1 MNQKTRGTFA
11 SRASARAEN
20 TMTPGTATPLA
31 DALRRTT
38 STDSRP
44 AGTRAPV
51 AAPTLIPSDPRLH
64 ELLDHTLDAAVL
76 VDATGT
82 IVAANGPARDA
93 LDGIGPGLA
102 IDQLWTSPAPAE
114 ALSTAIPQTVR
125 QGRWHGRLPM
135 PWHGTALEIEQ
146 SLFGHHTPDGRLL
159 AMSVI
164 AAPSTGPA
172 RPTLVDV
179 IAAGARP
186 LAESVELAAS
196 AARAVAAIHRHG
208 LVHRGLQPASFVV
221 GDEARQLFVTGFT
234 TARPLR
240 TGAPVTPDPETT
252 LDGPLAY
259 MSPEQTGRV
268 NRSIDT
274 RSDLY
279 ALGTV
284 LYELFTGTT
293 PLTADDP
300 LEWVHAHVA
309 RVPPTLRER
318 NPDLPSALDEL
329 VMRLLAKDPEDRYQS
344 AAGLVA
350 DLERCADELEASGT
364 IPPFLLGSRDVS
376 DIFQIPQRLYGREH
390 HLEALTDAL
399 DRVTDT
405 GEAELAFV
413 AGPGGIGKSM
423 LVQAL
428 RETVIRKGGVL
439 ISGAFGSQ
447 QRGVP
452 YAPFAQAI
460 NELVQLSLALPPAQ
474 LAAHR
479 ELLTEKV
486 GAHGAVITDL
496 VPRAALVL
504 GEMPPAPPI
513 PPYEAQA
520 RAHRVIGSFL
530 DAHAQDRPVV
540 LVIDDLQWADPATLQ
555 LVADLLDHARTRQL
569 LIVGTYR
576 DDQLSPKDPLV
587 WLALEPKLAR
597 TTIQLQPLS
606 TNAVRQ
612 LLADTVGTSTQ
623 HVAELA
629 VVVAEKTGGNPFY
642 LLQFLDELHRDGLIT
657 NDRSGGGWQWDA
669 ERIGSA
675 AVTDNV
681 VDLMSGRLQ
690 ALPDETQRVLAVAAF
705 LGSPFDR
712 RSLAIATAHTER
724 SVETDLW
731 DAMRQRLV
739 LARGDGYRFSHDR
752 VAQAA
757 YELVPESQRSELHLE
772 IGRRL
777 LAAFTS
783 EELDEH
789 AFTIAGHVN
798 AGRELVTDLHERH
811 DYAALGLRAGR
822 RAIASAA
829 HRSAR
834 DYLATALEFLPD
846 GAWED
851 DFRLAFDLRLELAR
865 CEHLGGD
872 IAAADALTEQL
883 LRRAEHPGDVAV
895 AYALRVEILLSHSE
909 PAAAADAGIE
919 GWRRLGLPIDDD
931 PTPEDGDRSVE
942 RIWALL
948 GDRPIED
955 LLLLPPATDPAL
967 LASIGL
973 FGPFLTSAFLAE
985 RHHLAIYL
993 MAESARLSLVHGN
1006 TPASLLTH
1014 ALFGSLLP
1022 ARFGRYE
1029 EGRRLGHAAHE
1040 LIQREGILPLA
1051 AQTAVYVGNTTYWTD
1066 PFAACLPFFRTGF
1079 ESGLRSGDLAHAGFS
1094 ALFGLVMRYSAGDP
1108 LEDIEREAEPL
1119 FAFAA
1124 DMKLPEYR
1132 DALLI
1137 VDRTVRSLRGRTN
1150 GIGDFGSD
1158 DFDAEFYLS
1167 RMWTQRPPIYHGIL
1181 LIHQASAFL
1190 LGRRIDDALAAA
1202 DRFDTVRGALAWH
1215 ALMGEAEP
1223 WFALARAA
1231 AYDDAPSAEQP
1242 RLRARIAQAQS
1253 QVEAWAIH
1261 SPANFEARA
1270 ELLTAELARID
1281 GEHDRASAAY
1291 ERAIAAAQTHGI
1303 IHHEALA
1310 RELAGRFYLSRG
1322 LASVGH
1328 ACLRE
1333 ANDRYERWGA
1343 AAKTNQLELEFPG
1356 VLGNRESRPRA
1367 PEVDMLAVVRGS
1379 QAISGELDLEQLPTT
1394 LLRIAVAAAGAQ
1406 IGQLLTVSGGTAEV
1420 AAEAQV
1426 DHETVHVTLPTSN
1439 ESPSLP
1445 RSVVDYVLRTGERVL
1460 LRDARTDPV
1469 FGSDQAI
1476 TSLGIRSLLAQPIV
1490 RHGSVVGVL
1499 LLEHRLVTDAFT
1511 PQRLTAV
1518 EMLAAQAAISV
1529 ETAQLYQEVRQEN
1542 QVRRRTEEEL
1552 RASGEQFRSLVESAP
1567 DAILITDAFGH
1578 VVLVNSRAEQLF
1590 GLSREQLVTRT
1601 GEQLVPEI
1609 DWTGRGTG
1617 TVDASAGIEVE
1628 RRGVSSDGTTFPVEV
1643 TLSPLER
1650 PEGPWT
1656 IAMVRDVT
1664 ERKRLEHE
1672 LEQAA
1677 DHDALTGLLNRAAL
1691 ERELEAAIENVER
1704 SRSVAVLLVVDLD
1717 RIRDINDSLGPGVG
1731 DELIAGVASAIAE
1744 RIRPTDTLARL
1755 DGDEFALVL
1764 SRTDVEGAQVLADE
1778 LLRLVRQLEL
1788 DHGETIVRT
1797 TASVGI
1803 APITGTDTA
1812 QSLLAAA
1819 DIALNEAKEAGRD
1832 RYTTY
1837 TPDSHRRAAE
1847 RHTWST
1853 RIRHALDHDRFTL
1866 HAQPILDLRTGRATH
1881 AELLIRMQDD
1891 GTLIAPGEFLPTAE
1905 RTGSIT
1911 AIDRWVIREAA
1922 RLAASRSD
1930 GLLELNLSARSLADH
1945 ELPVYI
1951 EQELERAGADP
1962 ASLIFEITET
1972 AAIANLPSAAAL
1984 AERLTALGCRF
1995 ALDDF
2000 GVGFGSFYYLKRLPL
2015 HYIKIDG
2022 DFIQSLTRSQT
2033 DQHVTKAIVDVAQ
2046 GMGLKTIAEFVEDAE
2061 TLELLRTYGVDYAQ
2075 GFHIGRP
2082 AQIEEP
2088 GR

>member
-1 MNQKTRGTFA
+1 
-11 SRASARAEN
+11 
-20 TMTPGTATPLA
+20 MTPGTATPLA

-38 STDSRP
+38 SSDSRP
-44 AGTRAPV
+44 SGSPSPV

-64 ELLDHTLDAAVL
+64 ELLDRTLDAAVL

-102 IDQLWTSPAPAE
+102 IDQLWVSPAPAE

-125 QGRWHGRLPM
+125 QGRWHGRLAM
-135 PWHGTALEIEQ
+135 PWHGTTLEIEQ

-159 AMSVI
+159 GISVI
-164 AAPSTGPA
+164 AAPASGPA
-172 RPTLVDV
+172 RPTLAEA
-179 IAAGARP
+179 IAAGTRP
-186 LAESVELAAS
+186 LGESIELALS
-196 AARAVAAIHRHG
+196 AARAVAAVHRHG
-208 LVHRGLQPASFVV
+208 LVHRGLQPASFVL
-221 GDEARQLFVTGFT
+221 GDEAGSVFVTGFT
-234 TARPLR
+234 SARPLR
-240 TGAPVTPDPETT
+240 TGAPVTPEWGTA

-259 MSPEQTGRV
+259 LSPEQTGRV
-268 NRSIDT
+268 NRSVDA

-279 ALGTV
+279 ALGAV
-284 LYELFTGTT
+284 LYELLTGTT

-350 DLERCADELEASGT
+350 DLERCAEELEESGT
-364 IPPFLLGSRDVS
+364 IPSFLLGSRDVS
-376 DIFQIPQRLYGREH
+376 DIFQIPQRLYGREA

-399 DRVTDT
+399 GRVTRT
-405 GEAELAFV
+405 GDAELALV

-428 RETVIRKGGVL
+428 RETVTREGGVL
-439 ISGAFGSQ
+439 ISGAFGAQ
-447 QRGVP
+447 QRGIP

-460 NELVQLSLALPPAQ
+460 NELVQQSLALPPAQ

-479 ELLTEKV
+479 EVLQETV

-513 PPYEAQA
+513 APHEAQA

-530 DAHAQDRPVV
+530 DAHARDRPIVV
-540 LVIDDLQWADPATLQ
+540 VIDDLQWADPATLQ
-555 LVADLLDHARTRQL
+555 LVADLLDHARTRQI

-576 DDQLSPKDPLV
+576 DDSLSPTDPLV
-587 WLALEPKLAR
+587 SLALTPGLAS
-597 TTIQLQPLS
+597 TTVQLQPLS
-606 TNAVRQ
+606 TGAVRQ
-612 LLADTVGTSTQ
+612 LLADTVGTSPQ
-623 HVAELA
+623 DVAELA
-629 VVVAEKTGGNPFY
+629 VVVTEKTGGNPY
-642 LLQFLDELHRDGLIT
+642 YVLQFLDELHRDGLIT

-669 ERIGSA
+669 ERISAA

-690 ALPDETQRVLAVAAF
+690 MLPDDTQRVLAVAAF

-712 RSLAIATAHTER
+712 RSLAVATGHTER

-739 LARGDGYRFSHDR
+739 LARGDGYRFSHER

-757 YELVPESQRSELHLE
+757 YELVPASQRSELHLE

-777 LAAFTS
+777 LATFA
-783 EELDEH
+783 EDELDER

-798 AGRELVTDLHERH
+798 AGRELVTEAHERH
-811 DYAALGLRAGR
+811 AYAALGLRAGR

-834 DYLATALEFLPD
+834 DYLAAGLEFLPAGSWD
-846 GAWED
+846 QD
-851 DFRLAFDLRLELAR
+851 YRLAFDLRLELAR

-872 IAAADALTEQL
+872 IAAADALTEEL
-883 LRRAEHPGDVAV
+883 LQRAASPADIAA

-931 PTPEDGDRSVE
+931 PTMEDGDRSVE

-955 LLLLPPATDPAL
+955 LLALPPATDQAF

-973 FGPFLTSAFLAE
+973 FGPLLTSAFLAE
-985 RHHLAIYL
+985 RHDLAVYL
-993 MAESARLSLVHGN
+993 MSESTRLCLVHGN
-1006 TPASLLTH
+1006 TPASLLLH
-1014 ALFGSLLP
+1014 ALFGSLLA
-1022 ARFGRYE
+1022 ARFGRYD

-1040 LIQREGILPLA
+1040 IIQREGVLPLA
-1051 AQTAVYVGNTTYWTD
+1051 AQAAVYVGNTTYWTD
-1066 PFAACLPFFRTGF
+1066 PFSACLPFFRTGF

-1108 LEDIEREAEPL
+1108 LEDIEREAQPL

-1137 VDRTVRSLRGRTN
+1137 VERTVQSLRGRTTA
-1150 GIGDFGSD
+1150 IGTFDGE
-1158 DFDAEFYLS
+1158 DFDGEAYLS
-1167 RMWTQRPPIYHGIL
+1167 RMWTQRPPFYHAIL
-1181 LIHQASAFL
+1181 TIHEMSAHVF
-1190 LGRRIDDALAAA
+1190 GRRVDDALAAA
-1202 DRFDTVRGALAWH
+1202 DRFDTVRGALKWH

-1223 WFALARAA
+1223 WAALARSA
-1231 AYDDAPSAEQP
+1231 AYDAAPAADQP
-1242 RLRARIAQAQS
+1242 RLRERIALAHS
-1253 QVEAWAIH
+1253 QVEAWALH

-1270 ELLTAELARID
+1270 ELLAAELARID
-1281 GEHDRASAAY
+1281 GDHERAGAAY
-1291 ERAIAAAQTHGI
+1291 ERAIAAAQRHGI
-1303 IHHEALA
+1303 VHHEALA
-1310 RELAGRFYLSRG
+1310 RELAGRFYLARG

-1333 ANDRYERWGA
+1333 AADRYERWGA
-1343 AAKTNQLELEFPG
+1343 AAKTAQLEAEFPG
-1356 VLGNRESRPRA
+1356 VLGTRASRPRV

-1406 IGQLLTVSGGTAEV
+1406 IGQLLRVSGGVAEV

-1426 DHETVHVTLPTSN
+1426 EHETVHVTLPSDDTSAAV
-1439 ESPSLP
+1439 P

-1469 FGSDQAI
+1469 FGSDSAI
-1476 TSLGIRSLLAQPIV
+1476 AGLGIRSLLAQPIV

-1567 DAILITDAFGH
+1567 DAILITDTAGR

-1590 GLSREQLVTRT
+1590 GLDREQLVARR

-1609 DWTGRGTG
+1609 DWTGHRSGA
-1617 TVDASAGIEVE
+1617 VDAAAGIEVE
-1628 RRGVSSDGTTFPVEV
+1628 RRGVASDGTTFPVEV
-1643 TLSPLER
+1643 TLSPLDR

-1677 DHDALTGLLNRAAL
+1677 DHDALTGLLNRARL
-1691 ERELEAAIENVER
+1691 ERELDAAIENVER

-1731 DELIAGVASAIAE
+1731 DELIAGVAGAIGE

-1755 DGDEFALVL
+1755 DGDEFALIL
-1764 SRTDVEGAQVLADE
+1764 SRTDVDGAQVLAGE
-1778 LLRLVRQLEL
+1778 LLSLVRQFEL
-1788 DHGETIVRT
+1788 HSGEAVVRT

-1803 APITGTDTA
+1803 APITAGTDTA

-1832 RYTTY
+1832 RFSTY

-1853 RIRHALDHDRFTL
+1853 RIRHALEYDRFTL

-1891 GTLIAPGEFLPTAE
+1891 GTLIPPGEFLPTAE

-1922 RLAASRSD
+1922 RLAASRAD

-1951 EQELERAGADP
+1951 EEQLERAGADP

-2082 AQIEEP
+2082 AQIDD
-2088 GR
+2088 